1 MKSQEHQ
8 SHEATKWTYELAGVD
23 VRGESEALSRLVAQ
37 LRPTLSLRTGVGR
50 PSLDIGHF
58 ANVVQITDELGIAI
72 CTDGVGTKLLVAQMI
87 NRYDTVGVDCIA
99 MNVNDLLCVGA
110 EPIAFVDYIA
120 VEQLSPGVVEQ
131 IGRGLAEGA
140 RQANISIVGGEL
152 AQLREMVRGMHPGA
166 GFDIAGTA
174 IGLVELKRIIVGQ
187 DVTPGDVVIGLT
199 SSGIHSNGLTLAR
212 RIFFDQLKWSPDYH
226 CSELGCTIAEALLT
240 PTRIYVKP
248 IMALLRS
255 GVKVKALL
263 HITGGGWLNMLRTQ
277 VPAHLHIDNVPQ
289 PSPIFKL
296 IQQHGNVPIAEM
308 YAVFNMGIGFAIIV
322 SADDADCAS
331 SMLCDAGE
339 QPITLGA
346 VHGIGERM
354 LTLAPLKLTWL
365 NGEWHYVA

>member
-1 MKSQEHQ
+1 MKYQERH
-8 SHEATKWTYELAGVD
+8 SHEVTKWTYELAGVD
-23 VRGESEALSRLVAQ
+23 VRGESEALSRLLTQ
-37 LRPTLSLRTGVGR
+37 LRPTLSLRTGVGE

-58 ANVVQITDELGIAI
+58 ANVVQITDKLGIAI

-87 NRYDTVGVDCIA
+87 NRYDTVGIDCIA

-120 VEQLSPGVVEQ
+120 VEQLSADVVEQ

-152 AQLREMVRGMHPGA
+152 AQVREMVRGIQSGT

-174 IGLVELKRIIVGQ
+174 IGVVELNRIIVGR
-187 DVTPGDVVIGLT
+187 DVTPGDVVIGLP
-199 SSGIHSNGLTLAR
+199 SNGIHSNGLTLAR
-212 RIFFDQLKWSPDYH
+212 RIFFEQLKWSPDWH
-226 CSELGCTIAEALLT
+226 CDELGCTIAEALLA

-248 IMALLRS
+248 IMTLLRS
-255 GVKVKALL
+255 DVKVKALL

-277 VPAHLHIDNVPQ
+277 VPVHLRIDNLPHT
-289 PSPIFKL
+289 PPIFTL
-296 IQQHGNVPIAEM
+296 IQHHGNVPIAEM

-331 SMLCDAGE
+331 SMLRNAGE
-339 QPITLGA
+339 QPIALGI
-346 VHGIGERM
+346 VHDIGERM
-354 LTLAPLKLTWL
+354 LTLAPLKLTWRD
-365 NGEWHYVA
+365 GKWHCIG